1 MVRNHEVRGSIPL
14 FSTTSR
20 RAFWFAVFLYLK
32 IRLHFIGCRSFFDQS
47 KLWSII
53 APSALL
59 AAAPPFSSKAAHRVP
74 LWTIFTPAA
83 QLGNAAPFREK
94 SRLLRL
100 CVCKRTHD
108 AFTALSTFLGYAL
121 SFLLFRKRYAR
132 LACSL
137 VNALTT
143 AHFRYRLFARCAC
156 GANICIIRYCQ
167 ETASSFVLAVSYLFY
182 IQFSSAL
189 KT

>member
-1 MVRNHEVRGSIPL
+1 MVRHCHNVAASLLVCRIFILKNTASLYRLPL
-14 FSTTSR
+14 LCP
-20 RAFWFAVFLYLK
+20 AK
-32 IRLHFIGCRSFFDQS
+32 PIGFCGRN
-47 KLWSII
+47 I
-53 APSALL
+53 APCGAFLPLL
-59 AAAPPFSSKAAHRVP
+59 
-74 LWTIFTPAA
+74 L
-83 QLGNAAPFREK
+83 LFREK

-108 AFTALSTFLGYAL
+108 AFTALSTFLGYAP

>member
-32 IRLHFIGCRSFFDQS
+32 IRLHFIGYRSFFDQS

-53 APSALL
+53 
-59 AAAPPFSSKAAHRVP
+59 
-74 LWTIFTPAA
+74 TPAA
-83 QLGNAAPFREK
+83 QLGNAAHFREK

-108 AFTALSTFLGYAL
+108 AFTALSTFLGYAP
-121 SFLLFRKRYAR
+121 SFLLFHKKVRSAR
-132 LACSL
+132 LFVCKRTHNGSL
-137 VNALTT
+137 C
-143 AHFRYRLFARCAC
+143 HYCLFESCAC
-156 GANICIIRYCQ
+156 GAFL
-167 ETASSFVLAVSYLFY
+167 TADNRVIKGYNMVYRGNGIY
-182 IQFSSAL
+182 
-189 KT
+189 KK

>member
-20 RAFWFAVFLYLK
+20 RAFWFALFLYLK

-53 APSALL
+53 A
-59 AAAPPFSSKAAHRVP
+59 
-74 LWTIFTPAA
+74 PAA

-108 AFTALSTFLGYAL
+108 AFTALSTFLGYAP
-121 SFLLFRKRYAR
+121 SFLLFHKKVRSAR
-132 LACSL
+132 LFVCKRTHNGSL
-137 VNALTT
+137 C
-143 AHFRYRLFARCAC
+143 RYCLFESCAC
-156 GANICIIRYCQ
+156 GAFL
-167 ETASSFVLAVSYLFY
+167 TADNRVIKGYNMMY
-182 IQFSSAL
+182 RGNGIY
-189 KT
+189 KK

>member
-53 APSALL
+53 APSALF

-108 AFTALSTFLGYAL
+108 AFTALSTFLGHAP
-121 SFLLFRKRYAR
+121 SFLLFHKKVRSAR
-132 LACSL
+132 LFVCKRTHNGSL
-137 VNALTT
+137 C
-143 AHFRYRLFARCAC
+143 RYCLFASCAC
-156 GANICIIRYCQ
+156 GAFL
-167 ETASSFVLAVSYLFY
+167 TADNRVIKGYNMMYRGNGIYKKQKMQS
-182 IQFSSAL
+182 
-189 KT
+189 